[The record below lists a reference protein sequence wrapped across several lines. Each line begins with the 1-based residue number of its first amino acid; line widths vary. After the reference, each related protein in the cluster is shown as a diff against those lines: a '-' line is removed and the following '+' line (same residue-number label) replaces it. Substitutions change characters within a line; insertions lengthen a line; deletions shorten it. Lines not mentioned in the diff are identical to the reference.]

1 MRAFLL
7 GLVTLVLPLAGGVD
21 DPPEMPEDVLH
32 FDRGRPAKGV
42 ILRNDSSGIW
52 LGQKSKVK
60 RFDVSEVVEMEGP
73 RASYAEYL
81 GKMREEFNQS
91 PDADRCVEMAK
102 WCEEHGL
109 LRDASLYYW
118 RALLDNP
125 THEEANEALDH
136 KKSRG
141 LYRIPVKGHG
151 RMSMQELREHRAAD
165 FDDCWKLSTM
175 HFDVEAAGDL
185 PDVLAA
191 CSDLEAVYAAFY
203 EAFQE
208 TVGFWELREPLRI
221 RIYPTLDDMP
231 PASGTVEAYFHPSTR
246 TVYTYFKDGVAQE
259 LVHEA
264 IHAILYGAVREFAR
278 NDPATPGW
286 LDEGIAEY
294 MEHHL
299 IGNPGDRT
307 LTPLPIHLPSLE
319 THLDHERPD
328 SIQRVLNYQ
337 KSDYFASTGQ
347 DLKYAQSYGL
357 VYFLLHNEDEK
368 LREGMN
374 RFLAS
379 VFERKGSS
387 THFKDALE
395 IRNWD
400 DFEESWVTWLREQ
413 RQAAKEAAA
422 AGPAGTDDGN

>member
-1 MRAFLL
+1 MRLFLL
-7 GLVTLVLPLAGGVD
+7 GLLALFAPTTGVD
-21 DPPEMPEDVLH
+21 DPPEMPEDVVTLAK
-32 FDRGRPAKGV
+32 GRPAKG
-42 ILRNDSSGIW
+42 ILLRNDSSGIW

-60 RFDVSEVVEMEGP
+60 HYEVSEVVELTGP
-73 RASYAEYL
+73 RASYPEYIE
-81 GKMREEFNQS
+81 KMRAEFNEQ
-91 PDADRCVEMAK
+91 PDAERCVAMAE
-102 WCEEHGL
+102 WCKERGL
-109 LRDASLYYW
+109 VRDANLYYW

-125 THEEANEALDH
+125 TDDAAHEGLGH

-141 LYRIPVKGHG
+141 VYRIPVKGHG
-151 RMSMQELREHRAAD
+151 KMSVTELREHRASE
-165 FDDCWKLSTM
+165 FDECWKLTTT

-191 CSDLEAVYAAFY
+191 CADLEMVYLSFY
-203 EAFQE
+203 QEFQE
-208 TVGFWELREPLRI
+208 TVGFWDLREPLRI

-231 PASGTVEAYFHPSTR
+231 PASGTVEAYFHTGTR
-246 TVYTYFKDGVAQE
+246 TVYTYFRDGVARE
-259 LVHEA
+259 LVHEGV
-264 IHAILYGAVREFAR
+264 HAILYGAVREFAR

-286 LDEGIAEY
+286 LGEGIAEY

-307 LTPLPIHLPSLE
+307 LVTSPIHLPSLE

-328 SIQRVLNYQ
+328 SMQRVLNYQ

-357 VYFLLHNEDEK
+357 VYYLLHSGDEE
-368 LREGMN
+368 LRDGMN

-387 THFKDALE
+387 SHFKDAMK
-395 IRNWD
+395 IRKWD
-400 DFEESWVTWLREQ
+400 DFEEDWIAYLEEQ
-413 RQAAKEAAA
+413 RNAAKNAAR
-422 AGPAGTDDGN
+422 AGG

>member
-1 MRAFLL
+1 MRLFLL
-7 GLVTLVLPLAGGVD
+7 GLLALIAPTSGVD
-21 DPPEMPEDVLH
+21 DPPEMPEDIVH
-32 FDRGRPAKGV
+32 FSKGRPAKG
-42 ILRNDSSGIW
+42 ILLRNDSSGIW

-60 RFDVSEVVEMEGP
+60 HYEVAEVVEITGP
-73 RASYAEYL
+73 RAAYPEYVE
-81 GKMREEFNQS
+81 KMRAEFNEQ
-91 PDADRCVEMAK
+91 PDAERCVAMAE
-102 WCEEHGL
+102 WCKEQGL
-109 LRDASLYYW
+109 VRDAELYYW

-125 THEEANEALDH
+125 SYDAAHEGLGH

-141 LYRIPVKGHG
+141 VYRIPVKGHG
-151 RMSMQELREHRAAD
+151 KMSVTEMREHRAAD
-165 FDDCWKLSTM
+165 FDEAWHLTTT

-191 CSDLEAVYAAFY
+191 CADLEMVYSAFY
-203 EAFQE
+203 KEFQE
-208 TVGFWELREPLRI
+208 TVGFWDLREPLRI
-221 RIYPTLDDMP
+221 RIYPTLGDMP
-231 PASGTVEAYFHPSTR
+231 PASGTVDAYFHVSTR

-259 LVHEA
+259 LVHEG

-278 NDPATPGW
+278 NDPSTPGW

-307 LTPLPIHLPSLE
+307 LVVEPIHLPSLE
-319 THLDHERPD
+319 TQLDHDRPE
-328 SIQRVLNYQ
+328 SIQRVLNLQ

-347 DLKYAQSYGL
+347 DLKYAQSYSL
-357 VYFLLHNEDEK
+357 VYFLLHSGDDE
-368 LREGMN
+368 RRDGMN

-387 THFKDALE
+387 SHFKDAMN

-400 DFEESWVTWLREQ
+400 DFEESWIAYLQEQ
-413 RQAAKEAAA
+413 RKAAKDA
-422 AGPAGTDDGN
+422 AGAGG